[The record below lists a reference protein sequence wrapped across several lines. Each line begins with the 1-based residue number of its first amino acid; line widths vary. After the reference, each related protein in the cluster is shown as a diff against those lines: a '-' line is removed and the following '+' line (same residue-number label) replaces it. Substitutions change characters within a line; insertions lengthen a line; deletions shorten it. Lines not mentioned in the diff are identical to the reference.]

1 MKLSSKHLRNS
12 VAGLLLSCVLFSA
25 VGCTSDNK
33 SSDEISEEDISD
45 GILRKE
51 VFALVSSAENSDT
64 DYSLQYGY
72 IEDIGDGRGYT
83 AGIIGFTTGTGDLP
97 DVVERYTGL
106 SPVNG
111 LKKYIPALKKGIGTD
126 SHEGLGDDFVS
137 DWEAAALTDEMIN
150 AQNDILDHQYMSPAI
165 MNFIKECGLYAQ
177 RYNSS
182 KCPDENVDIEK
193 LAYTEDNLYDI
204 ICDKI
209 GRLQKEN
216 PQPIPYRANDRI
228 KR

>member
-12 VAGLLLSCVLFSA
+12 VAALLLSCVLFSA

-83 AGIIGFTTGTGDLP
+83 GGIIDFTTGTDDLP
-97 DVVERYTGL
+97 DVVEL
-106 SPVNG
+106 SCC
-111 LKKYIPALKKGIGTD
+111 IP
-126 SHEGLGDDFVS
+126 
-137 DWEAAALTDEMIN
+137 
-150 AQNDILDHQYMSPAI
+150 
-165 MNFIKECGLYAQ
+165 
-177 RYNSS
+177 
-182 KCPDENVDIEK
+182 
-193 LAYTEDNLYDI
+193 
-204 ICDKI
+204 
-209 GRLQKEN
+209 
-216 PQPIPYRANDRI
+216 
-228 KR
+228 